1 MSKQTIFLTGA
12 TGYIGG
18 TVLWRLLH
26 HEDASKFVLKVL
38 VRSEEKAKLLT
49 TLFGVV
55 VVVGSH
61 ADEDKL
67 ESLTDEADYIFAI
80 ADIDDPVAAHVI
92 LRGMKKHKE
101 RTGKVSYLIH
111 TSGTG
116 VLSEDVKGMH
126 AEGRVYDDSKVED
139 IESLPITQVHRPAEV
154 VVTQADIGGKHLDST
169 GYART
174 YVVVPA
180 IVYAMAKT
188 GLTEA
193 GIQNPHSIPA
203 YQLVRA
209 GLGRGQGGVVGLGKN
224 VWPNVHIDDLAD
236 LYIILF
242 NKIRADPEGTPHG
255 REGYYF
261 GASDSHVMGDICNEV
276 AKALFAL
283 GKGKSPEATIFTQE
297 DIDKYYKGFQ
307 YLGTNCRCIPSRS
320 RSIGWAPTHTT
331 SDFINSIHAEVEA
344 LIKLDARE

>member
-26 HEDASKFVLKVL
+26 HEDARNFIFKVL

-55 VVVGSH
+55 AVVGSH

-67 ESLTDEADYIFAI
+67 ESLADEADYIFTT
-80 ADIDDPVAAHVI
+80 ADVDDLVAAHAI
-92 LRGMKKHKE
+92 SRGMKKHKE

-116 VLSEDVKGMH
+116 VLTEDAKGMY

-139 IESLPITQVHRPAEV
+139 IESLPITQIHRPVDVA
-154 VVTQADIGGKHLDST
+154 VTQADIEGKHL

-174 YVVVPA
+174 YIVLPA
-180 IVYAMAKT
+180 MIYATAKT

-193 GIQNPHSIPA
+193 GIQNPYSILVN
-203 YQLVRA
+203 QLVRA

-224 VWPNVHIDDLAD
+224 VWPNVHIDDVAD
-236 LYIILF
+236 LYILLF
-242 NKIRADPEGTPHG
+242 NKIRADPEGPPHG

-261 GASDSHVMGDICNEV
+261 GASDAHVMGDICNEV
-276 AKALFAL
+276 AKALVAL
-283 GKGKSPEATIFTQE
+283 GKGKSREATTFTQE
-297 DIDKYYKGFQ
+297 DIDKYYNGFQ
-307 YLGTNCRCIPSRS
+307 YLGTNSRCIPSRG

-331 SDFINSIHAEVEA
+331 SDFINSIHAEVEVFV
-344 LIKLDARE
+344 KLYARD